1 MDKYILP
8 QILKPKFETE
18 LIRLG
23 KNNDGGYIIPQ
34 KSINSS
40 SKLYSFGLNDDFSFE
55 KDFYKKKNVDVVCFD
70 QSVNYKFF
78 LKHILHGKFIKFF
91 QYFEYRFFF
100 DGKKRKHLKK
110 NIIPK
115 GTFQFDHEV
124 DSADIN
130 SIIKENTLNDI
141 FFKIDIEGSEYR
153 ILSQLIKHSSHI
165 SGLVIEFHDCDLN
178 LDKIINFVENFELQI
193 VHIHVNNWGY
203 ISSTGLPRALEIT
216 FSPKKFNSKL
226 KDEDKKYPIS
236 LDQPCN
242 PDFKDI
248 PIEFI

>member
-1 MDKYILP
+1 MDKFILP
-8 QILKPKFETE
+8 LILKPKFETE

-23 KNNDGGYIIPQ
+23 KNNDGGYLIPK
-34 KSINSS
+34 KSLNSS
-40 SKLYSFGLNDDFSFE
+40 NKLYSFGLHDDYSFE
-55 KDFYKKKNVDVVCFD
+55 KDFYKKTNVEVVCYD
-70 QSVNYKFF
+70 KSVNFKFF
-78 LKHILHGKFIKFF
+78 LKPFLFGHFSKLFKYLG
-91 QYFEYRFFF
+91 YRFFF

-110 NIIPK
+110 DIIPR
-115 GTFQFDHEV
+115 GTYQFDYEV
-124 DSADIN
+124 DSADID
-130 SIIKENTLNDI
+130 SIIKEDPSNDI

-193 VHIHVNNWGY
+193 VHIHVNNWDY

-216 FSPKKFNSKL
+216 FSPKQFNSKL

-236 LDQPCN
+236 LDQSNAPN
-242 PDFKDI
+242 MKDL
-248 PIEFI
+248 PIEFN

>member
-8 QILKPKFETE
+8 LILKPKFETE

-23 KNNDGGYIIPQ
+23 KNNDGGYLIPQ
-34 KSINSS
+34 KSLNSS
-40 SKLYSFGLNDDFSFE
+40 DKLYSFGLNDDYSFE
-55 KDFYKKKNVDVVCFD
+55 KDFFKKTNVEVVCFD
-70 QSVNYKFF
+70 ESVNYKFF

-91 QYFEYRFFF
+91 QYLGYRFFF
-100 DGKKRKHLKK
+100 DGKKRKHIKK

-115 GTFQFDHEV
+115 GTFLLNHE
-124 DSADIN
+124 IN
-130 SIIKENTLNDI
+130 SSDIDSIINENSSENL

-178 LDKIINFVENFELQI
+178 LEKIINFVENFELQI

-203 ISSTGLPRALEIT
+203 ISPNGFPQCLEIT
-216 FSPKKFNSKL
+216 FSPKEFNSKL

-236 LDQPCN
+236 LDQSN
-242 PDFKDI
+242 NSNGKDL
-248 PIEFI
+248 PLEFN